1 MKLFYFHSI
10 DFHKQTKLDP
20 EFESLVLRYLNSRI
34 LQIRPGSG
42 TVYKELMER
51 SRFDWRTQQ
60 YDEMYLLCPMKMIE
74 MFYFLYFNNV
84 NWWNPFPGVV
94 HLPEPWTRL
103 QTLCRGCSAVKKQT
117 SASCNGGDI
126 LERTAFTLIFR
137 LRGRQP
143 YGKITS
149 GRYRYLFS
157 LK

>member
-20 EFESLVLRYLNSRI
+20 EFESMVLRYLDSRI

-149 GRYRYLFS
+149 GRYLFS
-157 LK
+157 LE